1 MGEGFSFINNS
12 VDPYNGDNPLPA
24 RYRTSFY
31 GGSDPQFNVPSI
43 ATFPDARAGTPT
55 RYIYDFP
62 GAIDVSDLAG
72 SFPVIIRNADTAT
85 VMTRVAGSPGVNEYA
100 IVLSIGSE
108 RRTAIEFNSAQSGDA
123 IDYDLYILGSTVTQ
137 AEFNDI
143 NNNSITSTTGN
154 ITTINNTTLNT
165 TGTATIGTAD
175 ITQANIA
182 SQGVIVL
189 ENQVTTG
196 VSGGGSVSGA
206 WRNRV
211 LNVEVLDSGGHCSLS
226 SDTFTLGA
234 GTYFFT
240 CRTTFFGAQ
249 RPIARIYNTSDASVV
264 AHSGQVS
271 DGGTNNMVGVITG
284 GFTIAS
290 AKNFNL
296 QYATNISIGSNGLG
310 LPNQSGQ
317 TVPYEIYSQITL
329 FKLV

>member
-1 MGEGFSFINNS
+1 MGDGFDFINNS
-12 VDPYNGDNPLPA
+12 VDPFNGDNALPA

-31 GGSDPQFNVPSI
+31 GGSDPQFDVPSI

-100 IVLSIGSE
+100 IVLSTGSE

-143 NNNSITSTTGN
+143 NNNSVTTSILNGTT
-154 ITTINNTTLNT
+154 TTVDNLTVNTNAIMALAN
-165 TGTATIGTAD
+165 
-175 ITQANIA
+175 ITQANIS

-189 ENQVTTG
+189 EDQKTAG
-196 VSGGGSVSGA
+196 SSGGSSSSGA
-206 WRNRV
+206 WRDRA
-211 LNVEVLDSGGHCSLS
+211 LNTEVLDSGGHCSLFS
-226 SDTFTLGA
+226 NAFTLDP

-240 CRTTFFGAQ
+240 CRTNFFGSQ

-284 GFTIAS
+284 GFTIATGKS
-290 AKNFNL
+290 FKL
-296 QYATNISIGSNGLG
+296 QYATNISVGTNGLG

-317 TVPYEIYSQITL
+317 SVPYEIFSQITL